1 MLRFLGGRPECSS
14 LIAPPNA
21 RHYRSRVQPLGRTMA
36 NSSSYEGRHASAAET
51 FKCFAPDIEPE
62 HIAES
67 LARRQGALGS
77 MAFDVVGAMWARPQ
91 LNRRDRSLFIISVLG
106 AQARSE
112 ELDAHTRI
120 GLRHGLTRMEIE
132 EALLHVAAY
141 AGFPAAMAASRTI
154 DAALRA
160 AGGVEKLSDRKPAAQ
175 KSDAERDRDAADLF
189 RTVAGLPGESDPAAN
204 LARLETRLGGV
215 GVVAYRWVFGEIWCR
230 SELSRRD
237 RSMVVIAILTAL
249 GAVDELAVHA
259 PAGLR
264 HGLTRVEIEEIVT
277 HLSLYAGVPRA
288 VEAMRAVRA
297 AFAKL
302 DEAK

>member
-1 MLRFLGGRPECSS
+1 
-14 LIAPPNA
+14 
-21 RHYRSRVQPLGRTMA
+21 MA
-36 NSSSYEGRHASAAET
+36 NSSSYQDRHEIAAET
-51 FKCFAPDIEPE
+51 FKRFAPEVEPGR
-62 HIAES
+62 IADS

-91 LNRRDRSLFIISVLG
+91 LNRRDRSLFIVAVLA
-106 AQARSE
+106 AQARGE
-112 ELDAHTRI
+112 ELEAHVRI
-120 GLRHGLTRMEIE
+120 GLRHGLTRSEIE
-132 EALLHVAAY
+132 EILLHIAAY

-160 AGGVEKLSDRKPAAQ
+160 AEGVEKLSGRRPAAQ
-175 KSDAERDRDAADLF
+175 KSDAERDRDASDVF
-189 RTVAGLPGESDPAAN
+189 CTVAGLGNGSDAAAN
-204 LARLETRLGGV
+204 LARLETMLGEV
-215 GVVAYRWVFGEIWCR
+215 GVTAYRWVFGEIWCR
-230 SELSRRD
+230 DELSRRD
-237 RSMVVIAILTAL
+237 RSIVVIAILTAL

-264 HGLTRVEIEEIVT
+264 HGLTRVEVEEIVN

>member
-1 MLRFLGGRPECSS
+1 
-14 LIAPPNA
+14 
-21 RHYRSRVQPLGRTMA
+21 MA
-36 NSSSYEGRHASAAET
+36 KSSSYQDRHASAAET
-51 FKCFAPDIEPE
+51 FKRFAPGVEPDR
-62 HIAES
+62 IAES
-67 LARRQGALGS
+67 FARRQGALGS
-77 MAFDVVGAMWARPQ
+77 MAFDVVGAMWDRPQ
-91 LNRRDRSLFIISVLG
+91 LNRRDRSLFIISVLA
-106 AQARSE
+106 AQARGE
-112 ELDAHTRI
+112 ELEAHTRI

-141 AGFPAAMAASRTI
+141 AGFPAAMASSRVI

-160 AGGVEKLSDRKPAAQ
+160 AEGADKLSDRKPAAK
-175 KSDAERDRDAADLF
+175 KSDAERDRDAADPF
-189 RTVAGLPGESDPAAN
+189 RTVAGLPGDPDPAAYFE
-204 LARLETRLGGV
+204 RLETMLGGV

-230 SELSRRD
+230 EELSRRD
-237 RSMVVIAILTAL
+237 RSIVVIAIFTAL

-264 HGLTRVEIEEIVT
+264 HGLTRSEIEEIVT

-288 VEAMRAVRA
+288 AEAMRAVRA